1 MLLYVL
7 NWSLCIFS
15 KVTFAFFTIAKEI
28 ELLLNG
34 KRLPL
39 INQVSKIQQ
48 AAEAGLETGKEKLL
62 V

>member
-1 MLLYVL
+1 M
-7 NWSLCIFS
+7 CFS
-15 KVTFAFFTIAKEI
+15 KVIFAFFTIPNEL

-48 AAEAGLETGKEKLL
+48 AAAAEAGLGTGKWKAAP
-62 V
+62 VGS